1 MPKQANLEPCPT
13 FIKVCNM
20 SFTASDQNMR
30 TVWNPL
36 RQAIAESSGFQEWR
50 QSQEQ
55 EFEERSTLSLDVLV
69 HRYLKE
75 TLATLAY

>member
-1 MPKQANLEPCPT
+1 
-13 FIKVCNM
+13 M
-20 SFTASDQNMR
+20 SFTASEQNLR

>member
-1 MPKQANLEPCPT
+1 MAL
-13 FIKVCNM
+13 
-20 SFTASDQNMR
+20 TASEQNMR

-50 QSQEQ
+50 QSQEL
-55 EFEERSTLSLDVLV
+55 ENGERGSSSLDKLV
-69 HRYLKE
+69 HLYLKE

>member
-1 MPKQANLEPCPT
+1 
-13 FIKVCNM
+13 
-20 SFTASDQNMR
+20 MR

-55 EFEERSTLSLDVLV
+55 EFDECSTLSLDVLV

>member
-1 MPKQANLEPCPT
+1 
-13 FIKVCNM
+13 
-20 SFTASDQNMR
+20 MR

-55 EFEERSTLSLDVLV
+55 DYGERNATSLDVLV
-69 HRYLKE
+69 HLYLKE

>member
-1 MPKQANLEPCPT
+1 MAL
-13 FIKVCNM
+13 
-20 SFTASDQNMR
+20 TASEQNMR

-50 QSQEQ
+50 QSQELESSDRGQ
-55 EFEERSTLSLDVLV
+55 TSLDKLV
-69 HRYLKE
+69 HLYLKE

>member
-1 MPKQANLEPCPT
+1 MAL
-13 FIKVCNM
+13 
-20 SFTASDQNMR
+20 TASEQNMR

-50 QSQEQ
+50 QSKEL
-55 EFEERSTLSLDVLV
+55 EGADRGSTSLDKLV
-69 HRYLKE
+69 HLYLKE